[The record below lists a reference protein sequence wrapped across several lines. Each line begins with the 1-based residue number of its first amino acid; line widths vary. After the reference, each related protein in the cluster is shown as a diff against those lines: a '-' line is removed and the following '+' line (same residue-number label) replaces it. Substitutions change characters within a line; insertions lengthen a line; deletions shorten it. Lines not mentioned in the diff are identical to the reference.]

1 MADRTGPDP
10 DPNVP
15 VPGPTGSRRSWW
27 QRLVAG
33 PVDPATGLQWSG
45 LAAAAERR
53 CWPMLDEDPTLA
65 PLLADAPL
73 RLTAEHRAA
82 PVVRGRSGTWD
93 MLACEV
99 RYLMPRGELSLAQ
112 YAVTALPVP
121 LPLPALRISP
131 RRFLSHATAGLLVV
145 STGAEDF
152 DSRWRVL
159 ASQDSPEVR
168 GLIGPELQATL
179 LDGPDVDE
187 VWTAA
192 GHLAASRADGHHDA
206 LIDQHTSLLT
216 AAMTGLQ
223 RAL

>member
-1 MADRTGPDP
+1 MADRPAPDP
-10 DPNVP
+10 DPSAP
-15 VPGPTGSRRSWW
+15 DQAGPRRSWW

-45 LAAAAERR
+45 LAAAAEHRG
-53 CWPMLDEDPTLA
+53 WSMLDEDPTLA

-82 PVVRGRSGTWD
+82 PVLRGRSGTWD
-93 MLACEV
+93 ALACEV

-121 LPLPALRISP
+121 LPLPLLRISP
-131 RRFLSHATAGLLVV
+131 RRFLNHATSGLLLVP
-145 STGAEDF
+145 TGAEAF
-152 DSRWRVL
+152 DGRWRVL
-159 ASQDSPEVR
+159 ASQDSPELR
-168 GLIGPELQATL
+168 GVIGPDLQATL
-179 LDGPDVDE
+179 LDSPDVDE

-206 LIDQHTSLLT
+206 LIDVHLNLLS